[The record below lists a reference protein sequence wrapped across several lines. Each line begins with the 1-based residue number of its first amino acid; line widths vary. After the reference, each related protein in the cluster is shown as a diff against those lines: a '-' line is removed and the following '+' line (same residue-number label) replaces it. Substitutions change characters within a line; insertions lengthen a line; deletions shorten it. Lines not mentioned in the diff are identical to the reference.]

1 MKIRSWITA
10 GTMAGVLM
18 AGSISVVAQQGTAE
32 KIGENLDRL
41 GKNVKRGVSNVA
53 GDLRAQ
59 FAKTRESVHSWGVE
73 SRVYGRLHWDV
84 ALNKSNIETHVDRAG
99 VVTLHGVVPDEA
111 ARAKAVKLAGETVG
125 ITKVVDQLSVA
136 TKGETIDATT
146 DAP

>member
-1 MKIRSWITA
+1 MKIRSWISA
-10 GTMAGVLM
+10 GTMAGVLL

-32 KIGENLDRL
+32 KIGESLDRL
-41 GKNVKRGVSNVA
+41 GKNVKRGVGNVA
-53 GDLRAQ
+53 DDVRAQ
-59 FAKTRESVHSWGVE
+59 FAKTRESVHSWGAE

-84 ALNKSNIETHVDRAG
+84 ALNKANLETHVDRAG
-99 VVTLHGVVPDEA
+99 VVTLYGVVTDEA

-136 TKGETIDATT
+136 TKAETIDATT